1 MQKHS
6 GGHMNWMKPMFTE
19 VPIDL
24 SGLGDMR
31 QLSDAEL
38 KIELENRGYSFK
50 KKFQI
55 KSSYL
60 QREIGDS
67 DVVISV
73 GQNIADFNGYIE
85 LNTGASFLCNE
96 MKEPR
101 TTNELEEALEK
112 EFHIPHKQAVEDVL
126 DFLIVLREKDM
137 VIVS

>member
-6 GGHMNWMKPMFTE
+6 GGHMNWMKPMFAE

-73 GQNIADFNGYIE
+73 GQNIADFNGFE

-101 TTNELEEALEK
+101 TTNELEEALEN
-112 EFHIPHKQAVEDVL
+112 ELHIPHKQAVEDVL
-126 DFLIVLREKDM
+126 DFLKDLREKDM

>member
-38 KIELENRGYSFK
+38 KIELENRVYSFK

-60 QREIGDS
+60 QREID
-67 DVVISV
+67 
-73 GQNIADFNGYIE
+73 
-85 LNTGASFLCNE
+85 FLCNE
-96 MKEPR
+96 MKGPR
-101 TTNELEEALEK
+101 TTNELEEALEN

-126 DFLIVLREKDM
+126 DFLKDLLEKDM

>member
-1 MQKHS
+1 MNKYDVAGILKSYSEKVYAKKHR
-6 GGHMNWMKPMFTE
+6 GGHMMKHDWMKPMFTE

-60 QREIGDS
+60 QREID
-67 DVVISV
+67 
-73 GQNIADFNGYIE
+73 
-85 LNTGASFLCNE
+85 FLCNE

-101 TTNELEEALEK
+101 TTNELEEALEN

-126 DFLIVLREKDM
+126 DFLKDLREKDM